1 MKILKKL
8 FVTMALMAI
17 PATMSA
23 QDENFYIFLC
33 IGQSNMVG
41 QGEISDA
48 DRQVSD
54 RFLSLSAVDGK
65 DRKRGQWRKA
75 VPPLCRQDTKLS
87 LVDYF
92 GRTMLDNLPAKA
104 RVGVI
109 HIAVDGCGID
119 LFDKDNYRQYIA
131 GVTED

>member
-87 LVDYF
+87 LH
-92 GRTMLDNLPAKA
+92 RPL
-104 RVGVI
+104 
-109 HIAVDGCGID
+109 
-119 LFDKDNYRQYIA
+119 RQ
-131 GVTED
+131 G